1 MSLSATVIKPLCLS
15 FWTPPVV
22 RPQSILIGKMLP
34 EWVRQGLQ
42 PVVITYDLC
51 GRHNT
56 AIPTYHVPAFK
67 APRIVWYS
75 SLLTRLA
82 YSRYYEALY
91 RTSRTVIEKHRP
103 DIVFSFS
110 NPQAS
115 NVLGAHIKKRLG
127 IPFVSHFSDPYYDNP
142 YSTYGRRAAEDVLK
156 TEQFI
161 IEQSDCIVFVNDVLR
176 DLVMGKYAPSLRT
189 KTAVIPHC
197 FESAAYPPAN
207 RGRTTAKCIVSH
219 IGAFYRLRTPEPLF
233 QALALMTKRR
243 PRLEDSL
250 AVRLVGAINDYA
262 KYGGSELERL
272 VRKYNLEKIVEV
284 LPVMNYKDSLGEMV
298 RSDCLLVID
307 TDIPG
312 SPFLPSKLIDYIG
325 SGKTILGI
333 TPPGSPTQHVL
344 QELGACSFQHAQAA
358 EIADYLEALI
368 FRREFPRLN
377 QKYAQ
382 TFDVAST
389 THQLISVFERVI
401 RQ

>member
-1 MSLSATVIKPLCLS
+1 MPAAALKLLCLS

-34 EWVRQGLQ
+34 EWLRQGLQ
-42 PVVITYDLC
+42 PVVITYDVC
-51 GRHNT
+51 GRQNT

-67 APRIVWYS
+67 APRAVWYS
-75 SLLTRLA
+75 ALLTRLA
-82 YSRYYEALY
+82 YSRYYETIY
-91 RTSRTVIEKHRP
+91 RISRAVIEKHQP

-142 YSTYGRRAAEDVLK
+142 YNTYGRRAAKDVLK

-161 IEQSDCIVFVNDVLR
+161 IEQSDAVVFVNDTLR
-176 DLVMGKYAPSLRT
+176 DLIMRKYAPSLSI

-197 FESAAYPPAN
+197 FDRALYPPAKC
-207 RGRTTAKCIVSH
+207 GRSTAKYIVSH

-233 QALALMTKRR
+233 QALALMKKRL

-250 AVRLVGAINDYA
+250 AVRLIGGVNDYA

-272 VRKYNLEKIVEV
+272 IKRYYLEKIVEV
-284 LPVMNYKDSLGEMV
+284 LPVMNYNDSLGAMV
-298 RSDCLLVID
+298 QSDCLLVID
-307 TDIPG
+307 SDIPG

-325 SGKTILGI
+325 SGEAIVGI
-333 TPPGSPTQHVL
+333 TPPDSPTHRVL
-344 QELGACSFQHAQAA
+344 RELGARSFQHRQAA
-358 EIADYLEALI
+358 ELADYLEALV
-368 FRREFPRLN
+368 FRREFPLLN
-377 QKYAQ
+377 AEYAQ
-382 TFDVAST
+382 TFAVAST
-389 THQLISVFERVI
+389 TQQLITIFQRVVKK
-401 RQ
+401 